1 MNKQKYEIVTDYNP
15 SFDDKQVVIDGIN
28 TFNDN
33 ILNDKVKSFSV
44 FLKDESNHVRGGV
57 FGWLHSE
64 AVYITTLWLEEDL
77 RTQGF
82 GTKLLLTA
90 EAEAIKYGC
99 QYSILDTYSFQAED
113 FYLKNGYER
122 MAEIENYLF
131 RHSKIF
137 LKKKLL

>member
-1 MNKQKYEIVTDYNP
+1 MNKQQYQIVTDYNP
-15 SFDDKQVVIDGIN
+15 SLDDKQAVIDGIN

-44 FLKDESNHVRGGV
+44 FLKDENNHVGGGV

-64 AVYITTLWLEEDL
+64 AVYITTLWLEENL
-77 RTQGF
+77 RAQGF
-82 GTKLLLTA
+82 GTQLLLTA

-131 RHSKIF
+131 HHSKIF
-137 LKKKLL
+137 LKKKLR